1 MFEDRQDP
9 VERIVSHV
17 RHAVRIDPAL
27 DGRVM
32 QEIARGESVRAP
44 GAGVAGWRWV
54 IRPRQFAVSPLG
66 ALAMAAALAA
76 LMLALPRRG
85 PRSGLPA
92 EAARREFQFVV
103 VVPRAAR
110 VALVGDFNDWDA
122 TRTPMRPA
130 QRGGSV
136 WTAVLPLS
144 PGRYRYAFLVDSSR
158 WLADPAAPHVHDD
171 EFGAPSSVV
180 TVGGS

>member
-1 MFEDRQDP
+1 VFEDRQDP
-9 VERIVSHV
+9 VERIVSHLRRPV
-17 RHAVRIDPAL
+17 WIDPGL

-32 QEIARGESVRAP
+32 QEIARSETVREP
-44 GAGVAGWRWV
+44 RTVVAGWRWL

-66 ALAMAAALAA
+66 ALAMAAGLAA
-76 LMLALPRRG
+76 LIFALPRTG
-85 PRSGLPA
+85 PRSGPA
-92 EAARREFQFVV
+92 AGDAPREFQFVV
-103 VVPRAAR
+103 VAPRAAR

-130 QRGGSV
+130 QRGGAV

-144 PGRYRYAFLVDSSR
+144 PGRYRYAFLVDGAR